1 MIVVTGDD
9 RFVPALNFSPC
20 PVDPPGNQSRE
31 SPDSLSFN
39 GKQINIVQVWQIL
52 TLSRF
57 GNFWPCPD
65 VATAFPISF
74 ASLLSLKFSPSG
86 LWKFKLT
93 MIAGVTR
100 DLFWCKSWIRLWVV
114 RKETYLWCSNVSW
127 SPSPLLLQ
135 EPQCRSSKPGKG
147 KWKWYKSKSES
158 KSYTQVKVI
167 QQWKWKL
174 YKSESYTQVKVIHK
188 WKWYKSESD
197 AKVKHSNWMLKKKE
211 N

>member
-1 MIVVTGDD
+1 M
-9 RFVPALNFSPC
+9 
-20 PVDPPGNQSRE
+20 
-31 SPDSLSFN
+31 
-39 GKQINIVQVWQIL
+39 WQLL
-52 TLSRF
+52 TLSRC
-57 GNFWPCPD
+57 GNCFSSFFC
-65 VATAFPISF
+65 ISAVSEIRSF
-74 ASLLSLKFSPSG
+74 RSLK
-86 LWKFKLT
+86 
-93 MIAGVTR
+93 M
-100 DLFWCKSWIRLWVV
+100 WIDNDCCYERPICDAKVWLEYNCGWWMV
-114 RKETYLWCSNVSW
+114 RKETCLWCSNVSW

-211 N
+211 D